1 MKWHLRCLFLVMF
14 CVFEGCS
21 QEKGSASRQPGVEK
35 TNQPETDLVLIPED
49 SPKLSRI
56 RVQVVDVAEVPLDEV
71 VVPGKIEVNA
81 NRVSRVAMPVP
92 GRVREVLVILGDAVR
107 EGTPLLVIDS
117 PEAGA
122 ALSAYRQAQAAVS
135 RAQSNVSKAE
145 ADLSRTQDLF
155 ENRAIAKKEVVA
167 SENVLAQARAEGE
180 QAHASSDEALRRL
193 EILGLKAGMENRY
206 VEVRAPISGKI
217 LEINVAPGEYR
228 NDTTASL
235 MTIADLSTVW
245 MASDVPES
253 LIRLVTRGERVEIE
267 LSAYPGETFEARV
280 TRIADMV
287 DAQTRTVR
295 VHAEMRNASG
305 RFLPEMFGRIRH
317 SETFRKL
324 PVVPVGAVIQGNGR
338 TMVLVER
345 RPGAFQSVE
354 VETGKRHGDRIP
366 IVKGL
371 KAGDRVVVDGAM
383 LLRTS

>member
-1 MKWHLRCLFLVMF
+1 MKWHLQWLLFVAF
-14 CVFEGCS
+14 CILEGCG
-21 QEKGSASRQPGVEK
+21 QEKSSASRQLGVEK
-35 TNQPETDLVLIPED
+35 TSQPETDLVLIPED

-56 RVQVVDVAEVPLDEV
+56 RIQVVEVAEVPLDEV
-71 VVPGKIEVNA
+71 VAPGKIEVNP
-81 NRVSRVAMPVP
+81 NRVSRVTMPVP
-92 GRVREVLVILGDAVR
+92 GRVRQVLVRLGDTVR
-107 EGTPLLVIDS
+107 EGIPLLVIDS

-122 ALSAYRQAQAAVS
+122 ALSAYRQAQAAVR

-145 ADLSRTQDLF
+145 ADLSRIQDLF
-155 ENRAIAKKEVVA
+155 ENRATAKKEVITA
-167 SENVLAQARAEGE
+167 ENVLAQARAEGE

-193 EILGLKAGMENRY
+193 EILGLKAGMESRY
-206 VEVRAPISGKI
+206 VEVRAPISGKV
-217 LEINVAPGEYR
+217 LEISVAPGEYR
-228 NDTTASL
+228 NDTAASL

-245 MASDVPES
+245 MAADVPES

-267 LSAYPGETFEARV
+267 LSAYPGEAFEARV

-295 VHAEMRNASG
+295 VQAEMRNGSG

-338 TMVLVER
+338 TMVFVEK

-354 VETGKRHGDRIP
+354 VEAGRRHGDRLP
-366 IVKGL
+366 ILKGL